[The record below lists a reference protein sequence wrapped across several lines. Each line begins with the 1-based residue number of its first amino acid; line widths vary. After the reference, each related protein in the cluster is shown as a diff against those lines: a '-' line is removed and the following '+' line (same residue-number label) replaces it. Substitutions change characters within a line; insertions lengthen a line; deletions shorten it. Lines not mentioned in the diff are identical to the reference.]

1 MRHRSEAERRRIV
14 EDWKESGESAKGYG
28 LKVGISAETLKRWR
42 RGFIKEPDIG
52 EAAIV
57 TSSAGKETF
66 LPVTVIPTKPRSR
79 DETCSVIVRDSIR
92 IVIGPDS
99 DEAVVALAIRAAVAA
114 CGQTSVR

>member
-28 LKVGISAETLKRWR
+28 LKVGISAETLKRWH
-42 RGFIKEPDIG
+42 RGFMKETELA
-52 EAAIV
+52 EAATIANP
-57 TSSAGKETF
+57 AGKETF

-99 DEAVVALAIRAAVAA
+99 DEATVALAIRAAVAA